1 MTITQTAD
9 SHKLTLPQF
18 DTKPEAIETQLKAL
32 LAAQRDAIAVIA
44 DNPEPPTWANTM
56 AKLEV
61 LDDELSQFWSPIS
74 HLHGVQNTPPL
85 RQAFDKA
92 IAPLSIFYSEIAHHQ
107 GLYQRIQALADGS
120 SYAAMSQAQQQA
132 IKHVLRSFKLAGVH
146 LNDEDKAKYAAIS
159 QQLAEKTTAFSNHVL
174 DATQAWHYLSD
185 DVAELDGLPEH
196 VLAIAKATAEKSGQP
211 GWQLSLDAPIYI
223 AVMTYAKNRALRET
237 MYEAYVTRASDVGPN
252 AGTYDNSPLMHEIM
266 TLRHDMAAL
275 LGFSNYADYALVTKM
290 ANSPQQVINFLE
302 DLLKRAKPKAKE
314 ELDALRAFAKEK
326 DGLEDLRPWDVT
338 YYSELMQQD
347 LFGISDAL
355 LRPYFSLENVLT
367 GLFDIAHKL
376 YHITISPYQGEF
388 KAWHE
393 DVRTFEI
400 RNATGDLQALFIV
413 DLYARELKRSG
424 AWMDEAISRR
434 QLSEATHQVPI
445 AYLTCNFT
453 PAIKDKP
460 SLLTHQ
466 EVITLFHEFGHCLQ
480 HMLTEVNVADVAG
493 ISGVPW
499 DAVELPSQFMENW
512 AWEKEGLDLFAKHIE
527 TNELLPDDWVANMKA
542 SKQFQGA
549 MRLCRQLQFALFD
562 MKAHLDFDPSNQS
575 TIQAALNEAKKL
587 AALMPSPEY
596 NRFAHSFSHIFAGGY
611 AAGYYSY
618 LWAELMAADAFDAFL
633 EDGLFNQDHA
643 LAFRT
648 YILGAGGSI
657 DADEAYRRFRGRDPK
672 IDGLLKSYG
681 IND

>member
-9 SHKLTLPQF
+9 THKLTLPQF
-18 DTKPEAIETQLKAL
+18 NTQPEAIEPMLQAL
-32 LAAQRDAIAVIA
+32 LAKQRQAIVVIA
-44 DNPEPPTWANTM
+44 DNVEPPTWANTM
-56 AKLEV
+56 AKLEE
-61 LDDELSQFWSPIS
+61 LDDELGQFWSPIS

-85 RQAFDKA
+85 REAYDSA
-92 IAPLSIFYSEIAHHQ
+92 IAPLSLFYSEMAHHQ
-107 GLYQRIQALADGS
+107 GLYQRIQALADGAG
-120 SYAAMSQAQQQA
+120 YTDMSQAQQQA
-132 IKHVLRSFKLAGVH
+132 IKHALRGFKLAGVH
-146 LNDEDKAKYAAIS
+146 LNQEDKAKYAAIS

-174 DATQAWHYLSD
+174 DATQAWHYHTESE
-185 DVAELDGLPEH
+185 AELLGLPDH
-196 VLAIAKATAEKSGQP
+196 VLAIAKVTAEKAGFS

-223 AVMTYAKNRALRET
+223 AVMTYAQNRNLRET
-237 MYEAYVTRASDVGPN
+237 MYEAYVTRASDTGPN
-252 AGTYDNSPLMHEIM
+252 AGTYDNSPLMHDIM
-266 TLRHDMAAL
+266 TLRLDMAVL

-290 ANSPQQVINFLE
+290 ASSPQQVISFLE
-302 DLLKRAKPKAKE
+302 DLLKRAKPKAEE
-314 ELDALRAFAKEK
+314 ELASLRAFVKEK
-326 DGLEDLRPWDVT
+326 DGLEDLKPWDVT
-338 YYSELMQQD
+338 YYSELMQQE
-347 LFGISDAL
+347 LFGVSDAL
-355 LRPYFSLENVLT
+355 LRPYFSLENVLQ

-376 YHITISPYQGEF
+376 YHITIQRYQGEF
-388 KAWHE
+388 KTWHD
-393 DVRTFEI
+393 DVRTYEI
-400 RNATGDLQALFIV
+400 HNASGELQALFIV

-434 QLSEATHQVPI
+434 QLSETTHQVPI

-453 PAIKDKP
+453 PAIEGKP

-480 HMLTEVNVADVAG
+480 HMLTEVNVADVTG

-512 AWEKEGLDLFAKHIE
+512 AWEKSGLDLFAKHIE
-527 TNELLPDDWVANMKA
+527 TNELLPEDWVANMKA

-562 MKAHLDFDPSNQS
+562 MKAHLAFDPNNSS
-575 TIQAALNEAKKL
+575 SIQDALSEAKKL
-587 AALMPSPEY
+587 TALMPSPEY

-633 EDGLFNQDHA
+633 EDGLFNQGHA
-643 LAFRT
+643 QAFRAH
-648 YILGAGGSI
+648 ILGSGGSI
-657 DADEAYRRFRGRDPK
+657 DADEAYRRFRGRDPQ

-681 IND
+681 IN